1 MITRIPSL
9 FLLSTLSA
17 FCSGVNIEVGAR
29 FESVK
34 DQRYPDVFFIIDI
47 VNESEKDITIRKLN
61 DQIIDCGIELW
72 KFERGVKLWPKAD
85 AERKR
90 EQAFI
95 LWDKE
100 KIKAGKKKRLVFNL
114 RDLMA
119 GDPDNDDFAH
129 SIKETVASL
138 ESGTG
143 RVVLKYNTA
152 DEHEETAEGVFD
164 LEKLRKEQKP
174 EVISPDKKPVKQE
187 SIEQ

>member
-1 MITRIPSL
+1 MGQRKNK
-9 FLLSTLSA
+9 
-17 FCSGVNIEVGAR
+17 SG
-29 FESVK
+29 
-34 DQRYPDVFFIIDI
+34 
-47 VNESEKDITIRKLN
+47 
-61 DQIIDCGIELW
+61 
-72 KFERGVKLWPKAD
+72 
-85 AERKR
+85 
-90 EQAFI
+90 
-95 LWDKE
+95 KE
-100 KIKAGKKKRLVFNL
+100 KRLVFNL